1 MGAVGSPR
9 EGSLATDAMVPVNA
23 GAIGS
28 AENPLIHPVTGER
41 IVFRKR
47 ARDTGGEL
55 LEFTLYL
62 APGGFIATPHVHP
75 NQEER
80 FEVDGAAVMIRAG
93 RDERLYQ
100 PGEVAVVPA
109 GVAHVWWNPSTEESA
124 TLIQL
129 RPALDMETFFE
140 TFFGLATDGKV
151 NRKGMPNMLHTMVL
165 GRAYRREVAPPAP
178 LSWVAGPLSAVL
190 APLGQLLGY
199 RARYDRYSGPRE
211 RRS

>member
-1 MGAVGSPR
+1 MT
-9 EGSLATDAMVPVNA
+9 TDATVPLEEA
-23 GAIGS
+23 GIGT
-28 AENPLIHPVTGER
+28 AGNPLIHPVTGER

-47 ARDTGGEL
+47 SRDTGGEL

-62 APGGFIATPHVHP
+62 APGGFIAAPHVHP

-80 FEVDGAAVMIRAG
+80 FEVGGAPVIIRAG
-93 RDERLYQ
+93 REERLYQ

-109 GVAHVWWNPSTEESA
+109 GVSHVWWNPSAEESA

-140 TFFGLATDGKV
+140 TFFGLASDGKV
-151 NRKGMPNMLHTMVL
+151 NQKGMPNMLHMMVL
-165 GRAYRREVAPPAP
+165 ARVYRREVGPPAP
-178 LSWVAGPLSAVL
+178 LSWVTGPLSAVL
-190 APLGQLLGY
+190 APVGQLLGY
-199 RARYDRYSGPRE
+199 RARYDRYSGSRD